1 MEESLQHVPPNN
13 HSAELTVLSSVITW
27 PEKLT
32 EIQVNL
38 RPEHFY
44 KKIHQE
50 IFSAMVQL
58 DSDSQTIDFVTLNEK
73 LSTSKIYKDVGGER
87 YLDQV
92 AAVVPAAEPKTHVEI
107 LIQKAKLR
115 TLIHTVNR
123 LRSAAFEEPEDVDI
137 FIQQAEANILQ
148 IAEVREERTF
158 RHIKSIAEHA
168 FEEIANAY
176 YDSKETMPG
185 IISKLSDLDNLTL
198 GFKRGDMI
206 ILGARPSMGKTALA
220 LHLARAVCV
229 EQKLPTA
236 LYSLEMP
243 AEQLMTRFFSAQ
255 GKIDGRNLQVGKLN
269 AKEIGDLNRALSA
282 LSSSPMFINDQ
293 SAMTLYDIRNDLRR
307 MNRKLEPDK
316 QKIELVII
324 DYLQLVLSTEK
335 KSSEQERVAEL
346 SRGIKNIAR
355 EFQVPVICL
364 SQLSR
369 KVDDRKD
376 KRPMLSDLRE
386 SGAIEQDADQVMF
399 IHRPEYYEPDVVEE
413 RGKAEIIVAKNRNG
427 QTGTA
432 VVNFDKSTGRFQNL
446 AGVSGN

>member
-1 MEESLQHVPPNN
+1 M
-13 HSAELTVLSSVITW
+13 
-27 PEKLT
+27 
-32 EIQVNL
+32 
-38 RPEHFY
+38 
-44 KKIHQE
+44 
-50 IFSAMVQL
+50 
-58 DSDSQTIDFVTLNEK
+58 
-73 LSTSKIYKDVGGER
+73 
-87 YLDQV
+87 
-92 AAVVPAAEPKTHVEI
+92 
-107 LIQKAKLR
+107 
-115 TLIHTVNR
+115 
-123 LRSAAFEEPEDVDI
+123 RSAAFEEPEDVDI

>member
-1 MEESLQHVPPNN
+1 MEDSLQQVPPNN
-13 HSAELTVLSSVITW
+13 HSAELTVLSSIITW

-32 EIQVNL
+32 EIQTAL
-38 RPEHFY
+38 KPEHFY
-44 KKIHQE
+44 RKIHQE
-50 IFSAMVQL
+50 IFSAMVKL
-58 DSDSQTIDFVTLNEK
+58 DADSQTIDFVTLNEK
-73 LSTSKIYKDVGGER
+73 LSNSKIYQDVGGER

-92 AAVVPAAEPKTHVEI
+92 AAVLPAAEPKSHVEI
-107 LIQKAKLR
+107 LIQKSKLR
-115 TLIHTVNR
+115 HLIHTVNS

-137 FIQQAEANILQ
+137 FIQQAEANILK
-148 IAEVREERTF
+148 IAEVREERSF
-158 RHIKSIAEHA
+158 RHIKSIAENA
-168 FEEIANAY
+168 FAKVADAY
-176 YDSKETMPG
+176 YDNKVTMPG
-185 IISKLSDLDNLTL
+185 IVSKLTDLDNLTL
-198 GFKRGDMI
+198 GFKSGDMI

-220 LHLARAVCV
+220 LHLARSVCV

-269 AKEIGDLNRALSA
+269 AKEIGDLNRALST
-282 LSSSPMFINDQ
+282 LSASPMFINDQ

-307 MNRKLEPDK
+307 MNRKLESEDK
-316 QKIELVII
+316 RVELVII

-399 IHRPEYYEPDVVEE
+399 IHRAEYYEPEKLEE

-432 VVNFDKSTGRFQNL
+432 IVGFDKSTGRFQNL
-446 AGVSGN
+446 ASAPGR